1 MNMMK
6 KAFLA
11 SSLFLIGFT
20 SHLLAG
26 SILAPGNYDA
36 KRLVTKLD
44 HDTLRASSK
53 WRMGDGEP
61 PIGPGKAAGLALAA
75 QKVQF
80 PDFKDASVREVSLVS
95 SPKGSYYRVLIW
107 QAVDMDAVAEAGGR
121 MKPNQMNYYV
131 LLDSS
136 VIKPET
142 KD

>member
-1 MNMMK
+1 MK
-6 KAFLA
+6 KSIIL
-11 SSLFLIGFT
+11 SSLVLIGFA
-20 SHLLAG
+20 SNLLAG
-26 SILAPGNYDA
+26 GIQSPGTYDA
-36 KRLVTKLD
+36 KKLVTKLD
-44 HDTLRASSK
+44 HGTLKASSNWK
-53 WRMGDGEP
+53 MGDGEP
-61 PIGPGKAAGLALAA
+61 PIGPGKAAELALAA

-95 SPKGSYYRVLIW
+95 SPNGSYYRVMIW
-107 QAVDMDAVAEAGGR
+107 QAVDMDVVAEAGGR

>member
-1 MNMMK
+1 
-6 KAFLA
+6 
-11 SSLFLIGFT
+11 
-20 SHLLAG
+20 
-26 SILAPGNYDA
+26 
-36 KRLVTKLD
+36 
-44 HDTLRASSK
+44 
-53 WRMGDGEP
+53 MGDGEP